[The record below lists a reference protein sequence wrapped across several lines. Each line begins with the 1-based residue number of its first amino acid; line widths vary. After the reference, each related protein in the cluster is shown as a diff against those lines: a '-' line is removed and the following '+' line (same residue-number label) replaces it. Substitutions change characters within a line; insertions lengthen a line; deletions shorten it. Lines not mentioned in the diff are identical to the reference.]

1 MTHLESKV
9 VHAFP
14 TSELPENLMQIE
26 PRNPALPYHCAH
38 EAIRLDQHDRAVFC
52 ARCGATLD
60 PFMFLVNNAVTIQRA
75 WQNHAEAMRKVRD
88 LNDRIE
94 VLAKEEKRLSAMV
107 KRRQEKV
114 GVVDVRGKQTL

>member
-1 MTHLESKV
+1 MADDKV

-14 TSELPENLMQIE
+14 GTELPENLMQVE
-26 PRNPALPYHCAH
+26 PRNAALPYHCAH

-60 PFMFLVNNAVTIQRA
+60 PFMFLLNNAVTIQRA
-75 WQNHAEAMRKVRD
+75 WQNHGEANRKVRE
-88 LNDRIE
+88 LLDRIE
-94 VLAKEEKRLSAMV
+94 VLQKEEKRLSAMV

-114 GVVDVRGKQTL
+114 GVIDVRGKSTL

>member
-1 MTHLESKV
+1 
-9 VHAFP
+9 
-14 TSELPENLMQIE
+14 MQIE
-26 PRNPALPYHCAH
+26 PRNAALPFHCGH

-60 PFMFLVNNAVTIQRA
+60 PFMFLLNNAATIQRA
-75 WQNHAEAMRKVRD
+75 WQNHHEAQRKVRE

-114 GVVDVRGKQTL
+114 GFLDVRGKPTL